1 MKKNKKNKIFIRRN
15 KHKVSKFSS
24 ITDKKKA
31 QEQRLYLASFPE
43 SNPRPVSEIGLNG
56 DVRYLNPA
64 IKRLFPGIEK
74 AGKNHAWFTGFK
86 SQVMPA
92 LCKNKNKFIT
102 RELIIGKSYFE
113 QAIAY
118 IPKEKCMRIYGQN
131 ITKRKNAEM
140 ELLKNRNELEQK
152 IAQRTAELM
161 KVQTELMES
170 KRLSDIGALGAIV
183 AHELRN
189 PLAAIGMAAANI
201 RRKANNPLL
210 DSHLNNIE
218 KKIYESDQIINNLL
232 FYSKIKI
239 PHREHTNIYSI
250 VEECIGAAKRQFSK
264 VVLIK
269 KRIGNLK
276 NIFIEVD
283 PLQIKEVFQN
293 ILNNA
298 YDAIHDL
305 KGVVEIEAQTDEEGI
320 KINFKDSGVG
330 IEREYLDKIFEPFF
344 TTKAKGTGLGLSV
357 CQQIVNLHGGTIY
370 VESQISKG
378 TTVTVSLPRKAKAE
392 VQNEK

>member
-1 MKKNKKNKIFIRRN
+1 MHKLSKLVSIAKI
-15 KHKVSKFSS
+15 
-24 ITDKKKA
+24 KKA
-31 QEQRLYLASFPE
+31 QELRFYLSSFPE

-56 DVRYLNPA
+56 DIRYLNPA

-74 AGKNHAWFTGFK
+74 SGKNHPWFADLK
-86 SQVMPA
+86 SQVMHA
-92 LCKNKNKFIT
+92 FRKKKNKFIS
-102 RELIIGKSYFE
+102 RELAIGKSYFE

-118 IPKEKCMRIYGQN
+118 IPQEKCIRIYGQK
-131 ITKRKNAEM
+131 ITKRKNE
-140 ELLKNRNELEQK
+140 EKKLLKNRNELEQEV
-152 IAQRTAELM
+152 AQRTAELM
-161 KVQTELMES
+161 KAQTELMES

-232 FYSKIKI
+232 FYSKIKV
-239 PHREHTNIYSI
+239 PHRELANILGI
-250 VEECIGAAKRQFSK
+250 VEECIEAAKRQFSK
-264 VVLIK
+264 AVLIK
-269 KRIGNLK
+269 KRIGSLK
-276 NIFIEVD
+276 NISIEVD
-283 PLQIKEVFQN
+283 PLQIREVFQN

-305 KGVVEIEAQTDEEGI
+305 EGSIEIKAQMDEKEI
-320 KINFKDSGVG
+320 KVSFKDSGIG
-330 IEREYLDKIFEPFF
+330 IENEYLDKIFEPFF

-357 CQQIVNLHGGTIY
+357 CQQIVNLHGGSIF
-370 VESQISKG
+370 VESQIGKG
-378 TTVTVSLPRKAKAE
+378 TIVTVSLPRKAKAE
-392 VQNEK
+392 NPNEK